1 MNTIIIDFY
10 DKEELKEFI
19 EKLEEKNVNYMYD
32 EEDEI
37 TIEIYDV
44 INFAKT
50 LNRNN
55 FYIELVNKKRD
66 VVFYDIEDKK
76 VYSVDIR

>member
-1 MNTIIIDFY
+1 MNTIRIDFY

-44 INFAKT
+44 INFTKT

-66 VVFYDIEDKK
+66 VVYYDIEDKK